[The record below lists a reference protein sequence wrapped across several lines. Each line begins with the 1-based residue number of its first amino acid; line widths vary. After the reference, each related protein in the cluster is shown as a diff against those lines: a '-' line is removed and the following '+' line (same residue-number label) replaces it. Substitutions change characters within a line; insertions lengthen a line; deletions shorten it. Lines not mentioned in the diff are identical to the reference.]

1 LCAREFASYDAVKPR
16 VFLWLLFVVFWCR
29 YIFVRCAEEK
39 ESYEKELTSCLHA
52 PVCILVSHLGLSQYC
67 LLGLALDLVRGLRI
81 ILALLWFTLL
91 LHFLVPVASILSIFE
106 GGCGVAES
114 GRSRLIWLARMLG
127 YFFGGVRIVTLPLN
141 LRVLLPSIFASLLCI
156 YGWSSTLP
164 LVESFRSR
172 SFR

>member
-1 LCAREFASYDAVKPR
+1 MRKSLPLVYMLLC
-16 VFLWLLFVVFWCR
+16 VFLCLTWDCPSIVFSDLPQ
-29 YIFVRCAEEK
+29 IQSGDSV
-39 ESYEKELTSCLHA
+39 SC
-52 PVCILVSHLGLSQYC
+52 
-67 LLGLALDLVRGLRI
+67 

-156 YGWSSTLP
+156 YGGSSTLP

-172 SFR
+172 SFRQKPTFMCPLLLTSNDPSSYLSLAPKTEKSV